1 MNIKNLVPTAYNF
14 HRTVL
19 SKEQF
24 FSKGAELESHSKR
37 GFKAILSIAL
47 IEGIFSKPTKA
58 LFRLPTPFAN
68 RLPSVTLQS
77 AGLGLVLKV
86 SYTFISLVTT

>member
-19 SKEQF
+19 SKEQL
-24 FSKGAELESHSKR
+24 FSKGAEFHSKR

-47 IEGIFSKPTKA
+47 AF
-58 LFRLPTPFAN
+58 
-68 RLPSVTLQS
+68 
-77 AGLGLVLKV
+77 LGNGA
-86 SYTFISLVTT
+86 